1 MSTKGRAF
9 DPRLLEHARGAR
21 GYLAVTVGLGLA
33 TTAFVLAQAGLLAH
47 ALASA
52 TRGTGVRALAGTLVA
67 LLFVLLGRAAAGYG
81 GETAAMRAA
90 AIVKSRLRRRMA
102 EHTLALG
109 PSWLAGQQA
118 GEITTLATRGLDALD
133 AYFARYVPQ
142 LLLAC
147 LVPVAVLAR
156 VTVADWLSG
165 VIIAVTLP
173 LIPLFAALVGMYSK
187 DQTQRQWQLLSGLA
201 GHFLDVVEGL
211 PTLKVFGRARAQAEI
226 IRTVSG
232 QHRSATMATLRIA
245 FLSALVLE
253 LAAALATALVAVEV
267 GLRLLAGHIGY
278 ETALLVLLLTP
289 EAYLPLRNAGAQFHA
304 SVEGTVAG
312 GRVFEILDAKPQAPD
327 RAPRARRGSTTAAP
341 DLRGEPLVLADVTLS
356 YPGRPAPAL
365 TSVSLTIRPGDRIL
379 LSGPSGAGKSSL
391 LGLLLRFAEPTSGQI
406 TAGGTD
412 LAAIP
417 VTQWRQQLAWV
428 PQRPYLFAGSVAD
441 NIALGVPGAA
451 PSAIRAAAGLAG
463 ADDFIMALPF
473 RYDTRL
479 TESGLTLSAGQRQRI
494 ALARAF
500 LRDAPLVLLDEPTA
514 HLDAVSAQQIMAVV
528 ESLAAGRTVLL
539 ASHRKHAVV
548 GATGIIELRH
558 GQLRADGPALPV
570 GPALSAGSV
579 GPALPAGTGD
589 PAGMAIG

>member
-21 GYLAVTVGLGLA
+21 GYIAVTVGLGLA
-33 TTAFVLAQAGLLAH
+33 TTALVLAQAGLLAH
-47 ALASA
+47 ILAGAAL
-52 TRGTGVRALAGTLVA
+52 GTGPRALAGTLVA
-67 LLFVLLGRAAAGYG
+67 LLCVLLGRAVAAYG
-81 GETAAMRAA
+81 GEAAAMRAA
-90 AIVKSRLRRRMA
+90 AIVKSRLRRRLA
-102 EHTLALG
+102 DHALALG
-109 PSWLAGQQA
+109 PSWLSGQQA

-142 LLLAC
+142 VLLAC
-147 LVPVAVLAR
+147 LVPLAVLVR
-156 VTVADWLSG
+156 VTVADWVSG
-165 VIIAVTLP
+165 LIIAVTVP
-173 LIPLFAALVGMYSK
+173 LIPLFAALVGLYTK
-187 DQTQRQWQLLSGLA
+187 DRTRRQWQLLAGLA
-201 GHFLDVVEGL
+201 GHFLDVIEGL

-267 GLRLLAGHIGY
+267 GLRLLAGHVGY

-304 SVEGTVAG
+304 SVEGTVAA
-312 GRVFEILDAKPQAPD
+312 GRVFEILDYTPHVVSPSPA
-327 RAPRARRGSTTAAP
+327 APRRDQVAGEP
-341 DLRGEPLVLADVTLS
+341 DLRREPVVLTGVTLS
-356 YPGRPAPAL
+356 YPGRAVPAL
-365 TSVSLTIRPGDRIL
+365 TGVSLTICPGDRIL
-379 LSGPSGAGKSSL
+379 LTGPSGSGKSSL

-417 VTQWRQQLAWV
+417 VRQWRRQLAWV

-441 NIALGVPGAA
+441 NIALGDPGATSA
-451 PSAIRAAAGLAG
+451 AIRAAAGLAG
-463 ADDFIMALPF
+463 ADDFIMALPG

-479 TESGLTLSAGQRQRI
+479 TEYGLTLSAGQRQRI

-514 HLDAVSAQQIMAVV
+514 HLDAVSAQQILAVL
-528 ESLAAGRTVLL
+528 ESLATGRTVLL
-539 ASHRKHAVV
+539 ASHREHAAM
-548 GATGIIELRH
+548 GTTRTIELHH
-558 GQLRADGPALPV
+558 GHLRPAAPMLT
-570 GPALSAGSV
+570 AGS
-579 GPALPAGTGD
+579 GD
-589 PAGMAIG
+589 PAGLAIGR

>member
-9 DPRLLEHARGAR
+9 DPRLLELARGAR

-47 ALASA
+47 ALATA
-52 TRGTGVRALAGTLVA
+52 ARGTGVRALAGTLIA
-67 LLFVLLGRAAAGYG
+67 LLFVLLGRAAASYG

-90 AIVKSRLRRRMA
+90 AIVKSRLRRKMA

-109 PSWLAGQQA
+109 PSWLAGQRA

-147 LVPVAVLAR
+147 LVPLAVLAR
-156 VTVADWLSG
+156 VTVTDWLSG

-173 LIPLFAALVGMYSK
+173 LIPVFAALVGMYSK
-187 DQTQRQWQLLSGLA
+187 DRTRRQCQLLAGLA

-211 PTLKVFGRARAQAEI
+211 PTLKVFGRAKAQADI
-226 IRTVSG
+226 LRAVSG
-232 QHRSATMATLRIA
+232 QHRSATMATLRVA

-304 SVEGTVAG
+304 SVEGTVAA
-312 GRVFEILDAKPQAPD
+312 GRVFEILDSKPLAWAPD
-327 RAPRARRGSTTAAP
+327 GSSRARRGNPTAAP
-341 DLRGEPLVLADVTLS
+341 DLRGEPVVLADVTLS
-356 YPGRPAPAL
+356 YPGRAAPAL
-365 TSVSLTIRPGDRIL
+365 TGVSIAICPGDRIL
-379 LSGPSGAGKSSL
+379 LTGSSGAGKSSL
-391 LGLLLRFAEPTSGQI
+391 LGLLLRFAEPTCGQI

-428 PQRPYLFAGSVAD
+428 PQRPYLFAGSMAD
-441 NIALGVPGAA
+441 NIALGAPGAT

-463 ADDFIMALPF
+463 ADDFIMALPS

-479 TESGLTLSAGQRQRI
+479 TEYGLTLSAGQRQRI

-514 HLDAVSAQQIMAVV
+514 HLDAVSAQQIMAAV
-528 ESLAAGRTVLL
+528 ESLAAGRTVVL
-539 ASHRKHAVV
+539 ASHRKHAVM
-548 GATGIIELRH
+548 GATRTIELRH
-558 GQLRADGPALPV
+558 GQL
-570 GPALSAGSV
+570 S
-579 GPALPAGTGD
+579 PAGTPLPAAAGD
-589 PAGMAIG
+589 PAGVAIG